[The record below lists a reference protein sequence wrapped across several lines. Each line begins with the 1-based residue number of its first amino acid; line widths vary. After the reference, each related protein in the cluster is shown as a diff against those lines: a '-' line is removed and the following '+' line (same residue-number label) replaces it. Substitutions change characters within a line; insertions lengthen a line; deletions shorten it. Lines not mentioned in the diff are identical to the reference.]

1 MSCGLAIFVKTP
13 SLSPVKTRL
22 AKDIGQTAALDL
34 YELSIRAVASVV
46 QQAQSLGA
54 IAPYWAVAEQAALN
68 DQRWRELPTIDQGD
82 GGLGMRMANV
92 FAVLQAQHGSA
103 LLIGAD
109 AAALTC
115 AMLTKAS
122 AWLQQ
127 SSAKRVMGRAMDGGF
142 WICGGNRQVR
152 EDAWLAPTYSSANT
166 ASEFCL
172 AMSDYGQCL
181 ELPRLADMDHGVD
194 LPKIA
199 AQLRALTAPTAA
211 QIALLQALN
220 ACSILSTASA

>member
-13 SLSPVKTRL
+13 SLSPLKTRL
-22 AKDIGQTAALDL
+22 AKDIGQTAALEL

-46 QQAQSLGA
+46 QQAKNLGA
-54 IAPYWAVAEQAALN
+54 ITPYWAVAEQVGLS
-68 DQRWRELPTIDQGD
+68 DPRWRALPTIDQGD
-82 GGLGMRMANV
+82 GSLGMRMANV
-92 FAVLQAQHGSA
+92 YAPLQMQYGSA

-109 AAALTC
+109 AAALTS
-115 AMLTKAS
+115 AMLAKAS

-127 SSAKRVMGRAMDGGF
+127 SAAKRVMGRAMDGGF
-142 WICGGNRQVR
+142 WICGGNRHVSD
-152 EDAWLAPTYSSANT
+152 DAWLAPTYSSANT

-199 AQLRALTAPTAA
+199 AQLRALAAPTAE
-211 QIALLQALN
+211 QVALLQALN